1 MLMNEVTLNKMQPGQ
16 KKPNEK
22 VGSIVS
28 GFSREKWKNGHK
40 MNPLGCFSD
49 LLGGRA
55 RDSRTL
61 ESFPDGK
68 NSEATNIY

>member
-1 MLMNEVTLNKMQPGQ
+1 MD
-16 KKPNEK
+16 
-22 VGSIVS
+22 I
-28 GFSREKWKNGHK
+28 K
-40 MNPLGCFSD
+40 MNPLSCFSD

>member
-1 MLMNEVTLNKMQPGQ
+1 MD
-16 KKPNEK
+16 
-22 VGSIVS
+22 I
-28 GFSREKWKNGHK
+28 K
-40 MNPLGCFSD
+40 MNPLSCFSD

-55 RDSRTL
+55 TDSRTL